1 MRCEDMA
8 ERLTDLMEGQL
19 DPDEEA
25 AALEHLAGCTHCETV
40 LAETRDAVQL
50 AQDHGRVELADEDRA
65 RMLDSIVGQLA
76 APGDAPSADG

>member
-25 AALEHLAGCTHCETV
+25 AALEHLAGCVHCETV
-40 LAETRDAVQL
+40 LAETRDAVQS
-50 AQDHGRVELADEDRA
+50 ARDHGRAELADEDRA
-65 RMLDSIVGQLA
+65 RMLDSIVRQLA
-76 APGDAPSADG
+76 SPGDASSVGE

>member
-8 ERLTDLMEGQL
+8 ERLTDLMEGRL

-25 AALEHLAGCTHCETV
+25 AALAHLAGCVHCETV
-40 LAETRDAVQL
+40 LADTRDAVQL

-76 APGDAPSADG
+76 APRDAPSADR